1 MDSFFLSGKILKEEQ
16 ITNPSSAWLLP
27 SPLFWKA
34 NEVLVETPTR
44 VYTMSQLEQ
53 FFTDIDYRIG
63 WEMRKDTLK
72 YTNNFGAPEV
82 ELHCIYGDGVDTV
95 EK

>member
-16 ITNPSSAWLLP
+16 ITNPSTAWLMP
-27 SPLFWKA
+27 SPLFWKP
-34 NEVLVETPTR
+34 NEVLVETPSR
-44 VYTMSQLEQ
+44 VYTTSQMEQ
-53 FFTDIDYRIG
+53 FFTDIDYKTG

-72 YTNNFGAPEV
+72 YTSFIAPDV
-82 ELHCIYGDGVDTV
+82 ELHCLYGDGVDTI